1 MIKFLADMGISPRT
15 VDFLRGL
22 GYQATHLSQEGMERM
37 PDSEILEKARREDRI
52 LLTHDLDF
60 GHLLAASGDQL
71 PSVIVFRLRNMS
83 PEQVNRYIH
92 YAITH
97 HREALDHGAIV
108 AISEAGVRVRLLPVS
123 APK

>member
-1 MIKFLADMGISPRT
+1 
-15 VDFLRGL
+15 
-22 GYQATHLSQEGMERM
+22 
-37 PDSEILEKARREDRI
+37 
-52 LLTHDLDF
+52 
-60 GHLLAASGDQL
+60 
-71 PSVIVFRLRNMS
+71 MS

-108 AISEAGVRVRLLPVS
+108 AIAEAGVRVRFLPVS